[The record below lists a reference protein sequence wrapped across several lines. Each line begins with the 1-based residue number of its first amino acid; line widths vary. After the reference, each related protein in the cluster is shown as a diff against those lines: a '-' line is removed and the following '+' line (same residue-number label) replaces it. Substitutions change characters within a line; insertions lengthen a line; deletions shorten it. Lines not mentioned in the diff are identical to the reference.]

1 MTPAPTRDL
10 LAPTL
15 WALFSCALAALALVW
30 LPLSVLQLI
39 DGLLVIQRPLEIARD
54 LALLWPMAALPALMF
69 ALLAWTVWRAFGSR
83 HSVLAWGVLLVPV
96 AWLCVWQFARSL
108 WLWLKV
114 TTETAYV
121 VSPELRLGVVA
132 ALAAVVATIIVR
144 RHLGRRIAVWL
155 VAQLVAL
162 RSLALMVI
170 GVALAA
176 TALWPPKLLG
186 ADRVALGT
194 TPAAAA
200 QRPDIILISIDSLAA
215 EDANACGASGAAPMP
230 NLRRIAQRAHCF
242 SRYYAT
248 ANFTSPTISSM
259 ETGTLPWSHLAV
271 QPDAKIIEA
280 LRQPSLAGSLRGLGY
295 ETHSI
300 TDNLLASPR
309 QRGTHAGYASAEL
322 AHTTLIGNAFR
333 EAMTMFPDTA
343 LPQLAVA
350 AVSFLGAFDVYL
362 HGQDNPYEST
372 RVYDAAQAIVA
383 GAVRARPLFLWAHT
397 LPPHSPYLPPPSTKY
412 RLLGRG
418 ELERWQD
425 MLPDNVDYGS
435 ERQPLVDKHRLRYR
449 ESMMA
454 ADAALGVF
462 LDRLE
467 RDGRLD
473 QAILVVTADH
483 GESFEHGFIGHAG
496 PLLHEALI
504 RIPLL
509 IKLPRQHAGG
519 VIDLPVSQADLA
531 PTLLDLAG
539 APALPAAEGR
549 SLAPLL
555 TGRAALAPLP
565 VLAMSLERQSR
576 FRPLGSEGHFAV
588 IDGNFK
594 LVTSLGRQA
603 PRLFDL
609 SADPGER
616 TNLATQAPQRVV
628 AMESIVRAGLARAE
642 KARSA
647 RLGS

>member
-69 ALLAWTVWRAFGSR
+69 ALIAWAVWRAFGSR
-83 HSVLAWGVLLVPV
+83 HSLLAWGVLLVPV
-96 AWLCVWQFARSL
+96 MWLCVWQFARAL

-114 TTETAYV
+114 TSATTYAVSSET
-121 VSPELRLGVVA
+121 RLGVVA
-132 ALAAVVATIIVR
+132 VLCLLVAALLWRRDVA
-144 RHLGRRIAVWL
+144 HRIAAWL
-155 VAQLVAL
+155 VAQLTTL
-162 RSLALMVI
+162 R
-170 GVALAA
+170 GPALAVVAVSLIA
-176 TALWPPKLLG
+176 TALWPPVLLG
-186 ADRVALGT
+186 AQRAPLGPARVGAIH
-194 TPAAAA
+194 A
-200 QRPDIILISIDSLAA
+200 PDIILVSIDTLAA
-215 EDANACGASGAAPMP
+215 EDASACATDGPALMP
-230 NLRRIAQRAHCF
+230 NLRRLAQRAHCF
-242 SRYYAT
+242 SRFYAT
-248 ANFTSPTISSM
+248 ANFTTPTISSI

-271 QPDAKIIEA
+271 QPDAKVVDA
-280 LRQPSLAGSLRGLGY
+280 LRQPTLASTLRSQGY
-295 ETHSI
+295 LTYSV

-309 QRGTHAGYASAEL
+309 HRGTHAGYAEAQL
-322 AHTTLIGNAFR
+322 AHTTLIGNAVR
-333 EAMTMFPDTA
+333 EAMTMLPDTS
-343 LPQLAVA
+343 LPLLTVA
-350 AVSFLGAFDVYL
+350 ATSFIGAFDVHL
-362 HGQDNPYEST
+362 HGEQSPYESQ
-372 RVYDAAQAIVA
+372 RVYDAAQATLA
-383 GAVRARPLFLWAHT
+383 SADRGRPVLLWAHT

-425 MLPDNVDYGS
+425 MLPDNEFYDAT
-435 ERQPLVDKHRLRYR
+435 RQALVDKHRLRYR

-454 ADAALGVF
+454 ADAALGAF

-473 QAILVVTADH
+473 KAILIVTADH

-496 PLLHEALI
+496 PLLHETLI

-509 IKLPRQHAGG
+509 IKLPGQTAGR

-539 APALPAAEGR
+539 APALPAADGR
-549 SLAPLL
+549 SLVPLL
-555 TGRAALAPLP
+555 RDGAALGTVP

-576 FRPLGSEGHFAV
+576 FRPLGSQGHFAV

-594 LVTSLGRQA
+594 LVTSLGREA

-609 SADPGER
+609 GADPAER
-616 TNLATQAPQRVV
+616 INLAAQSPQRVA
-628 AMESIVRAGLARAE
+628 AMETVVREGLARAE

-647 RLGS
+647 RLGP